1 MAAIS
6 IRLPDDLK
14 EKAVRLAQK
23 KNMSFNSLVT
33 YWLQTAVVQDETVEW
48 MRRRLKGKEPAYLIA
63 QLGDF
68 LDKTRSGP
76 EPTLEEVQRA
86 ME

>member
-14 EKAVRLAQK
+14 EKAMRLAQK
-23 KNMSFNSLVT
+23 KKMSFNSLVT

-48 MRRRLKGKEPAYLIA
+48 MKKRLSGKNPELLIA
-63 QLGDF
+63 EFGDF
-68 LDKTRSGP
+68 LTKSKSGS
-76 EPTLEEVQRA
+76 EPILEEVQQA